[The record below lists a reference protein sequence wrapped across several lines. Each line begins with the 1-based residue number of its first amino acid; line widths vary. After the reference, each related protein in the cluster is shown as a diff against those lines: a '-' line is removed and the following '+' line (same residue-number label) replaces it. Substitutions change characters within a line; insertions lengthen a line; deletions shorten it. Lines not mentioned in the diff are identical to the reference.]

1 MSLLASPTV
10 ASKRWIYQQYDHMVR
25 TNTIAPAGAGAGVVR
40 VKGTTRALAMSVDG
54 NGRFVALDPR
64 QGARLALAE
73 ASRNVACAGAM
84 PIGATNCLNFGN
96 PERPE
101 IMWQFAEAVAG
112 LGEACRALEIP
123 ITGGNV
129 SLYNETDGK
138 AILPTPVLGVVGV
151 IADADRVVTRH
162 FKRPGDVVVLLGQ
175 TRPELGGSE
184 YLHRLHGLLR
194 GTPPALDLDA
204 EKRLQRLL
212 VALAADGVLQSA
224 HDTAE
229 GGIAVTLAEC
239 CFDTGALGASIDLP
253 AVTATADGARPE
265 WGTDFALFSE
275 SVTRVV
281 LSVAPENKD
290 VLLKAASVSG
300 VPATVIGTTGTDRLT
315 IRVGG
320 AAAVDLGVADAE
332 RVWSTGLERYFVRS

>member
-1 MSLLASPTV
+1 M
-10 ASKRWIYQQYDHMVR
+10 
-25 TNTIAPAGAGAGVVR
+25 
-40 VKGTTRALAMSVDG
+40 
-54 NGRFVALDPR
+54 
-64 QGARLALAE
+64 
-73 ASRNVACAGAM
+73 
-84 PIGATNCLNFGN
+84 
-96 PERPE
+96 
-101 IMWQFAEAVAG
+101 
-112 LGEACRALEIP
+112 
-123 ITGGNV
+123 
-129 SLYNETDGK
+129 
-138 AILPTPVLGVVGV
+138 LGVVGV
-151 IADADRVVTRH
+151 IDDADRVVTRH
-162 FKRPGDVVVLLGQ
+162 FKRSGDVVVLLGQ

-239 CFDTGALGASIDLP
+239 CFDTNGLGATIDLP
-253 AVTATADGARPE
+253 EVTATADGARQE

-281 LSVAPENKD
+281 VSVAPEKKD

-300 VPATVIGTTGTDRLT
+300 VPAAVIGTTGTDRLT